1 MPIYVTLAQFTDQ
14 GIRNIKEAPQ
24 RAEANAKLG
33 ATFGVKLLGAY
44 YTMGEYDMVAIIEAE
59 DEQLATAGLLVLG
72 TQGNVK
78 TTTMRAFS
86 PAEFAE
92 IVKKMP

>member
-1 MPIYVTLAQFTDQ
+1 MAIYIVLAQFTDQ

-33 ATFGVKLLGAY
+33 ATFGTKLLGAY
-44 YTMGEYDMVAIIEAE
+44 YTMGAYDMVAIVEAE
-59 DEQLATAGLLVLG
+59 NEQLAVAGLLTLG
-72 TQGNVK
+72 AQGNVK
-78 TTTMRAFS
+78 TTTMRAFT

-92 IVKKMP
+92 IVQKMP